1 LVKGR
6 APHVLVLAKAPVP
19 GQVKTRLCPPCT
31 PERAAAIAAAAL
43 ADTLDAVAACG
54 APRKILALAGE
65 PGPWLPPGFTVIEQ
79 RGRDFRARLINAWID
94 AGGPGV
100 QIGMDTPQ
108 VRPDELDRAVDLAV
122 RHAHAAVLGP
132 AGDGGWWLIGWAAA
146 NPAKVFAGVPLSTAQ
161 TGLQQARRL
170 RDLGLDL
177 TVLRAHRDIDTVT
190 DLGAVATTYPD
201 LRTAA
206 VLP

>member
-1 LVKGR
+1 
-6 APHVLVLAKAPVP
+6 LVLAKAPVP

-31 PERAAAIAAAAL
+31 PERAAAVAAAAL

-54 APRKILALAGE
+54 APRKILALAGK

-79 RGRDFRARLINAWID
+79 RGRDFRERLINAWVD

-122 RHAHAAVLGP
+122 RHSRAAVLGP
-132 AGDGGWWLIGWAAA
+132 ARDGGWWLIGWATAE
-146 NPAKVFAGVPLSTAQ
+146 PAKVFDGVPLSTAQ
-161 TGLQQARRL
+161 TGLQQVRRL
-170 RDLGLDL
+170 LDLGLDL
-177 TVLRAHRDIDTVT
+177 TVLRTHRDIDTVT
-190 DLGAVATTYPD
+190 DLGAVAATYPD

-206 VLP
+206 VVP